1 MKRLRAAVIL
11 IVLSLGVARAGEG
24 WPLQLGIF
32 PPVQLI
38 PEDMAVRGIKLNLP
52 YSANDRVVGID
63 VGVASAGAD
72 MEVLQVNLYN
82 RVYGE
87 MTGLQVGLLDTI
99 GSGNGLQIGLL
110 NRVSTVFQGIQISLI
125 NVAEEMTGVQIG
137 VINRTEFLSGL
148 QIGVVNV
155 IEESPLPF
163 LPIINMSF

>member
-82 RVYGE
+82 RVYG
-87 MTGLQVGLLDTI
+87 LQVGLLDTI